1 MQALEQGTTGE
12 VQQEALDD
20 KPWWAYGYVWLILAG
35 PTAVIAAGAVTVV
48 LAASAPD
55 PVIDDYYR
63 KGIEINQ
70 RLDAEANALAPAM
83 KARNHAATGV
93 VPGKP

>member
-1 MQALEQGTTGE
+1 MDDRMNELMNDTER
-12 VQQEALDD
+12 LDD
-20 KPWWAYGYVWLILAG
+20 RPWWAYGYVWLLLAG
-35 PTAVIAAGAVTVV
+35 PSAVIAAGAVTVL
-48 LAASAPD
+48 LAASDPD

-93 VPGKP
+93 VPSKP

>member
-1 MQALEQGTTGE
+1 
-12 VQQEALDD
+12 
-20 KPWWAYGYVWLILAG
+20 
-35 PTAVIAAGAVTVV
+35 
-48 LAASAPD
+48 
-55 PVIDDYYR
+55 VIDDYYR

-93 VPGKP
+93 VPSKP

>member
-1 MQALEQGTTGE
+1 MQALEQDTTGRE
-12 VQQEALDD
+12 MHEELDD
-20 KPWWAYGYVWLILAG
+20 KPWWAYGYVWLLLAG
-35 PTAVIAAGAVTVV
+35 PSAVIAAGAVTVV
-48 LAASAPD
+48 LAASDPD

-70 RLDAEANALAPAM
+70 RLNAEANALAPAM

-93 VPGKP
+93 IPHQ